1 MKEVNNGEDI
11 RFFET
16 KKDIHKSS
24 TKICIAI
31 IAIMILFFW
40 HLIDLI
46 NNEDTAKYDVGLF
59 LTLSLFMYIPLLTF
73 CIIALS
79 HNKRLIESIEIPICI
94 IKEGKIFYRD
104 EDYTGKYIFK
114 EFKLPQNLKFYE
126 YTKVY
131 KIGDRG
137 IDIVN
142 TIRYFS
148 RIGISYPDLGEFDI
162 IYIPFDKEVFFRCL
176 SILEIRRIR
185 RNFFHPEWRLDEKQT
200 RCNY

>member
-1 MKEVNNGEDI
+1 MKEVNNGEEI

-24 TKICIAI
+24 TKICIATVAI
-31 IAIMILFFW
+31 IILFIR

-46 NNEDTAKYDVGLF
+46 INEDTTKYDVGLF
-59 LTLSLFMYIPLLTF
+59 LTISLFMYIPSLVF

-79 HNKRLIESIEIPICI
+79 HNKRLIENIEIPICI

-131 KIGDRG
+131 KTGGRG

-162 IYIPFDKEVFFRCL
+162 IYVPFDKAVFFRCL
-176 SILEIRRIR
+176 NILEIRRIR
-185 RNFFHPEWRLDEKQT
+185 RNFFHPEWRLDEK
-200 RCNY
+200 